1 MDMASSEVSSNTYT
15 MLRGEGLGRRG
26 SRGPDEGLGRR
37 GSRGPDEGLGR
48 RGSRG
53 PDEGRGRRGSRDP
66 GGGRQRRAAVWRK
79 ELESLMRTCRTIWQS

>member
-26 SRGPDEGLGRR
+26 C
-37 GSRGPDEGLGR
+37 
-48 RGSRG
+48 RG

-66 GGGRQRRAAVWRK
+66 GGGRQRESSLEKRAGKSNAN
-79 ELESLMRTCRTIWQS
+79 M